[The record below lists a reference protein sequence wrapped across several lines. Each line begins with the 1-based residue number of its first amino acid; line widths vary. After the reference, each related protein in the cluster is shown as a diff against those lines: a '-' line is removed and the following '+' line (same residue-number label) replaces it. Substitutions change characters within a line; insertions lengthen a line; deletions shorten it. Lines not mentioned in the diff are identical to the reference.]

1 MSQLSNGISKRVST
15 GILGAIAVALTFGA
29 VQFAS
34 GRDLSKQDIKQV
46 SLQDSAS
53 AATINREAKAD
64 RAARPAG
71 PVMPTN
77 TISFRLNGLSD
88 TSVLVRMPVTPE
100 ASKGAAAPLLTKTG
114 LTKSGRTT
122 LACEPVVSVL
132 TEVAKH
138 LQPGRCVT

>member
-34 GRDLSKQDIKQV
+34 GRDLAKQDIKQA
-46 SLQDSAS
+46 SWQDSTS

-64 RAARPAG
+64 RAGRPAG

-77 TISFRLNGLSD
+77 TISFRLNDLSD
-88 TSVLVRMPVTPE
+88 TSVLVRMPVAPE
-100 ASKGAAAPLLTKTG
+100 ASKGAAAPVLTKSG